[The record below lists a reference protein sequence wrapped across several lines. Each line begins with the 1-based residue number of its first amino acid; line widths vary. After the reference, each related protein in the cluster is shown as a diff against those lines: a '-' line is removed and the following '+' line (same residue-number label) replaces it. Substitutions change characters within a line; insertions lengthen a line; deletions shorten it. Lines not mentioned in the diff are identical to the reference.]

1 MQEVQKEKKERAV
14 LVGLAADSMPPEER
28 SSDVTMEELAA
39 LLETAGGEAV
49 GWSLQNR
56 DTPDP
61 GSFIGSGKAKE
72 IKELIAANDCDLA
85 VFDNEL
91 SPSQIC
97 VLPEMTA
104 CSIILTVCEE
114 ELLHPFASVTMTE

>member
-1 MQEVQKEKKERAV
+1 M
-14 LVGLAADSMPPEER
+14 AAPKDPYMLLSWANMKLRDLYP
-28 SSDVTMEELAA
+28 TMEELAA

-91 SPSQIC
+91 SPRRCAI
-97 VLPEMTA
+97 
-104 CSIILTVCEE
+104 
-114 ELLHPFASVTMTE
+114 

>member
-28 SSDVTMEELAA
+28 STDVTMEELAA

-72 IKELIAANDCDLA
+72 IRGKIAKGL
-85 VFDNEL
+85 
-91 SPSQIC
+91 
-97 VLPEMTA
+97 
-104 CSIILTVCEE
+104 
-114 ELLHPFASVTMTE
+114 